1 VFSRCNGAEV
11 IRIGLIFTA
20 AALFAAPAAAA
31 GRLMPFSFRDQAA
44 EVNAAS
50 RFLSAYG
57 TVTSTF
63 RTVAHNR
70 AVGGVPNSY
79 HLLDRA
85 IDLARRP
92 GITHRQIEAALLRA
106 GYNLVESL
114 DEHDH
119 SHFAFASVGIAPA
132 PVRDAPEPPP
142 SPPPPPLLAAD
153 VHGTLNLDVEAQA
166 AKGSDP
172 QALSR

>member
-1 VFSRCNGAEV
+1 M
-11 IRIGLIFTA
+11 IRFGLIFTA
-20 AALFAAPAAAA
+20 AALFAAPATAA
-31 GRLMPFSFRDQAA
+31 GRPTPLNFRDQAA

-70 AVGGVPNSY
+70 AVGGVPNSF

-85 IDLARRP
+85 IDLSRRP
-92 GITHRQIEAALLRA
+92 GVTHRQIEAALLSA

-119 SHFAFASVGIAPA
+119 SHFAFAPVAFIPAALPKPASPEAP
-132 PVRDAPEPPP
+132 PG
-142 SPPPPPLLAAD
+142 PPPPPVLAAD